1 MQPDSAN
8 EAAATSMMTSINNIH
23 EILARGYTYQRR
35 AERALIAK
43 KINPVDGIYKHP
55 FIDY

>member
-23 EILARGYTYQRR
+23 DILARGYTCQRR

-43 KINPVDGIYKHP
+43 KD
-55 FIDY
+55 